1 MHLPNSFTAN
11 FNRQCSKTMKLKS
24 QIFKW
29 TWTETI
35 FFIFYFLVLQLIT
48 DVQYVHNEGGPYS
61 FWNSLVDRSVAF
73 VLLFFA
79 HAFYYKVLAYQL
91 LLKKKYW
98 AFFGALIAYLFLFDW
113 YLRLIDGI
121 TYQLTFLDARER
133 HWAKQSWQ
141 SSWFNFFSRQTLQLT
156 FMNLFSLTALA
167 YFLKSLRD
175 ERTMHALKQQQLQME
190 LSGLKAQLNPHFFFN
205 TLNNIYSLAQQGS
218 THTAGTVAEL
228 SELMRYVLYETG
240 SDTVP
245 LEREIYFIKNYIEL
259 ERIRHADSNAI
270 NFEWQGNAGTVT
282 IAPLLFVPFIENA
295 FKHGIQEDTGKG
307 FVEIIMILTG
317 NELTVEIKNS
327 KPEKTVEK
335 KPTGIGLA
343 NAGKRLEL
351 LYPGRHT
358 LVINDTGAFFEV
370 SLTIHLA

>member
-1 MHLPNSFTAN
+1 
-11 FNRQCSKTMKLKS
+11 MKLKS